1 MIDPNHPDPYIDEV
15 PHDPGE
21 KISRPSMSS

>member
-1 MIDPNHPDPYIDEV
+1 MIDPNHTAPYIDEV